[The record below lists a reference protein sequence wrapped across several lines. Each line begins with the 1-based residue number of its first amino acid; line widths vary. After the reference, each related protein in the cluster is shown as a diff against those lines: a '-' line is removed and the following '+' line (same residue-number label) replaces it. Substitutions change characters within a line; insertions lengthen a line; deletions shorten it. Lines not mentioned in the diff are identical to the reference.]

1 MNQDFLDLLEELRRA
16 EATFLVVGAYALAAN
31 GIVRATEDL
40 DILVRPD
47 AENARRVWRA
57 LVAFG
62 APVEATGLAVDDLEK
77 PDLIYQIGQPP
88 RRIDILTEVSGLD
101 FDTAW
106 ATHKIEKLGGLA
118 VPFLG
123 RNALI
128 VNKRASGRLQ
138 DLADVELLE
147 HTGAGGGAPKD
158 DDE

>member
-16 EATFLVVGAYALAAN
+16 EATFLVVGAYALAAH

-47 AENARRVWRA
+47 PENARRVWRA

-62 APVEATGLAVDDLEK
+62 APVEATGLSVEDLAK
-77 PDLIYQIGQPP
+77 PDLVYQIGQPP
-88 RRIDILTEVSGLD
+88 RRIDILTDVSGLD

-106 ATHKIEKLGGLA
+106 KTHRVAALGDLA

-123 RNALI
+123 RKALI

-138 DLADVELLE
+138 DLADLE
-147 HTGAGGGAPKD
+147 ILERTDDAGSEP
-158 DDE
+158 